1 MNTTITDE
9 VAHHTGTRN
18 GVRFTVGF
26 LAFGLLW
33 SSGLYVVATVLLP
46 QLFKDIGVANPDA
59 AVGTLNSV
67 TAIVGLVSN
76 LVFGNLSDHTR
87 SRFGRRTPWIVA
99 GTVMAAITLALTGL
113 MPTATLI
120 IAMYCLCMV
129 GLNALL
135 APALA
140 ILSDR
145 VPAALCGTVSAF
157 YGGGMVAGQPIGT
170 MIGSRM
176 INHAQVGFAIG
187 AIIMLASGL
196 VALLIWPREA
206 SSKGMDLG
214 RLSGHD
220 LLVSFHFPKFST
232 ARDFY
237 RAFGCRVCML
247 LAYQMISVYQLY
259 IIEDYVHQSKTQ
271 AAGTI
276 ATMSVITMVV
286 SLTASLTAGPI
297 SDRLRTRKAPVII
310 AALLFALGTAMPWM
324 MPNTTGMFLYAG
336 IAGLGYGVYSS
347 IDQALNV
354 DVLPNKE
361 EAGKDLG
368 ILNLATTLGQAVGP
382 TITSIVKT
390 ATGSF
395 TPAFAISIIMAVAAA
410 AFVMRIRSV
419 H

>member
-1 MNTTITDE
+1 MPKDTSQTNNI
-9 VAHHTGTRN
+9 
-18 GVRFTVGF
+18 RFTVGF
-26 LAFGLLW
+26 LAFGFLW
-33 SSGLYVVATVLLP
+33 STGLYVVATVLLP
-46 QLFKDIGVANPDA
+46 QLFKDIGVANPDV

-67 TAIVGLVSN
+67 SAIVGLVSN

-87 SRFGRRTPWIVA
+87 SKLGRRTPWIILGTIVA
-99 GTVMAAITLALTGL
+99 AVMLAVTGQ

-120 IAMYCLCMV
+120 IFMYCLCIV

-145 VPAALCGTVSAF
+145 VPPKLCGTVSSF

-176 INHAQVGFAIG
+176 INNAQTGFIIG
-187 AIIMLASGL
+187 AVIMLASGF
-196 VALLIWPREA
+196 VALVIWPREE
-206 SSKGMDLG
+206 SSKDMERTKMTLKDFA
-214 RLSGHD
+214 
-220 LLVSFHFPKFST
+220 VSFRFPKFST
-232 ARDFY
+232 SRDFY
-237 RAFGCRVCML
+237 KAFGCRVCML
-247 LAYQMISVYQLY
+247 LSYQMISVYQLY
-259 IIEDYVHQSKTQ
+259 IVEDYVHQTKTE

-276 ATMSVITMVV
+276 ATMSIITMVV
-286 SLTASLTAGPI
+286 SLIASLISGPI
-297 SDRLRTRKAPVII
+297 SDKMHTRKVPVII
-310 AALLFALGTAMPWM
+310 ASLLFAVGTAMPWI
-324 MPNTTGMFLYAG
+324 MPSVTGMYLYAG
-336 IAGLGYGVYSS
+336 IAGFGYGVYSA

-382 TITSIVKT
+382 TITSTVKT

-395 TPAFAISIIMAVAAA
+395 TPAFAISIIMAVCAAV
-410 AFVMRIRSV
+410 FVLRIQKV
-419 H
+419 K